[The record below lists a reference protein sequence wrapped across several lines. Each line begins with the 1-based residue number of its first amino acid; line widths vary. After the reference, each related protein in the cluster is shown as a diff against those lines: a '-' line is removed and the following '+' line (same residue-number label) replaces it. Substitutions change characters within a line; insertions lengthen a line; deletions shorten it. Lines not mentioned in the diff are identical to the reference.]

1 MRVNPGSGDRK
12 SSSPPIQYDHVDD
25 DNIDK
30 SNPGDGK
37 VVITPRYMMMIS
49 MKIIL
54 IREQP
59 QVMGKPANALLIDC
73 RSMEGKLV
81 SSSSKFMHDLLKAV
95 WLSSKISFNRFDNNH
110 NSTDLIIIIN
120 WSSSDWCHYLIP
132 ELRCWSQTQ
141 MSNIN
146 WLAVSCLRHDNRFI
160 SHNETERSSFKENDH
175 VWSCF
180 AWF

>member
-1 MRVNPGSGDRK
+1 MPCGVMDQFISVNQHMSDSNSNHCFNVESSSGDRK
-12 SSSPPIQYDHVDD
+12 SSSPPIQNDHVDD

-30 SNPGDGK
+30 SNPCDRK

-81 SSSSKFMHDLLKAV
+81 SSSSKFMHDLLKA
-95 WLSSKISFNRFDNNH
+95 I
-110 NSTDLIIIIN
+110 
-120 WSSSDWCHYLIP
+120 
-132 ELRCWSQTQ
+132 
-141 MSNIN
+141 
-146 WLAVSCLRHDNRFI
+146 
-160 SHNETERSSFKENDH
+160 
-175 VWSCF
+175 
-180 AWF
+180 